1 METIK
6 LFLVYDKEGKLTLVE
21 VVNNSRIDAVMGC
34 DDINHAAKNVRLYR
48 DGVDSGLVI
57 DRSNVPVHVNAHNRL
72 YQKLLEKNGYTEI
85 DEDTADEFSL
95 IFARYKDD
103 NAA

>member
-21 VVNNSRIDAVMGC
+21 VVNNSR
-34 DDINHAAKNVRLYR
+34 
-48 DGVDSGLVI
+48 I